1 MRNKIAFI
9 ILIHLCCVRL
19 SQAQQTKPQTI
30 KKVLILGNS
39 IVAHDP
45 SPAIGWNASWGMAAS
60 VADSDF
66 VSVLTSHIHLKQKD
80 AEVRRQNIS
89 VFENYY
95 TDYDLTQLKPFRDI
109 QPDMLIIKIAE
120 NVKDSTAIAND
131 FIGHYRKLI
140 DYLDPDNKAIKVLV
154 DGFWTNHHVN
164 GIVKQLAEERG
175 YDFVPISG
183 LSADKTNMA
192 LGKFEHVGVASH
204 PSDKGMRLIAGAIWN
219 TIFKYFKIDAHP

>member
-1 MRNKIAFI
+1 MKTKIALI
-9 ILIHLCCVRL
+9 VLIHLCCIEL
-19 SQAQQTKPQTI
+19 SKAQQIKPPAI

-66 VSVLTSHIHLKQKD
+66 VSVLTRNIHSREKGV
-80 AEVRRQNIS
+80 EIRRQNIS

-95 TDYDLTQLKPFRDI
+95 TDYDLTQLKAFRDMH
-109 QPDMLIIKIAE
+109 PDMLIIKIAE

-204 PSDKGMRLIAGAIWN
+204 PSDKGMRLIAQAIWN
-219 TIFKYFKIDAHP
+219 IIYKHF